1 MAEIEKFDPSKLMD
15 GVKDRI
21 KATFVS
27 LIPEAAWEEM
37 VKAEISR
44 FFNPKVSWNSDREYR
59 SEFQD
64 LVRKEIE
71 NECKNRLKEYLS
83 SPDFYTVWENN
94 GLPATTKAVENMIVK
109 NSGEIM
115 VSMFGQMFQSMLI
128 NFKNNLQ
135 NNRC

>member
-27 LIPEAAWEEM
+27 LIPEDAWEQM
-37 VKAEISR
+37 VKTEVDR
-44 FFNPKVSWNSDREYR
+44 FFKPKENWNSSREYR

-71 NECKNRLKEYLS
+71 DECKRRLKEYLS
-83 SPDFYTVWENN
+83 SPDFNTTWKDN
-94 GLPATTKAVENMIVK
+94 GLSATTKAVENMIVK

-115 VSMFGQMFQSMLI
+115 VSMFGQMFQSMLL
-128 NFKNNLQ
+128 NFKSDLIDK
-135 NNRC
+135 RY